1 MARINVKFADNDW
14 EQQYRGQ
21 GSRYFVQ
28 VPPNKVYYFFI
39 DFEWNLTLAR
49 SRNNGLT
56 WDEPIRLAINNL
68 SDIYQYSIWYD
79 SWSDIN
85 SNLIHIIYVTNAY
98 DYFYINY
105 NVSTETISSPVTVV
119 NYPYST
125 FNPISFTG
133 LSITRAKG
141 GNLGIYYSNDYIY
154 SGFAK
159 SSNTGSA
166 WANVTSSQQG
176 SPNAPERENI
186 YLLPELSSDDPQDM
200 VAFTLLNPAAT
211 YPYIFKKFYDN
222 SLNTW
227 FTSSFGSGSY
237 NNVGQNIG
245 IPWLAAFPDLV
256 NSQSVLIGWN
266 TSGYPFTALT
276 AQLRCYTITSAST
289 TTKTSVIASSGAGS
303 YGQGPCG
310 LTWNRDD
317 NAWYA
322 FYGGKSTGGE
332 DVNTMNIYYKKST
345 DQGTTWSSETRF
357 TSDLPTFL
365 NTQSFGLVEMV
376 VPPIISGSDNMVI
389 FMGNSSLSPI
399 SPQGD
404 INPLYINTFLPT
416 AGGSIVVT

>member
-1 MARINVKFADNDW
+1 MARINVKFADNNW
-14 EQQYRGQ
+14 SQQYRGQ

-28 VPPNKVYYFFI
+28 VPPNKIYYFFI
-39 DFEWNLTLAR
+39 DFEWNLTLAK

-56 WDEPIRLAINNL
+56 WDEPIRLIIDLIPN
-68 SDIYQYSIWYD
+68 IFQYSIWYD
-79 SWSDIN
+79 SWSDID
-85 SNLIHIIYVTNAY
+85 SNLIHIAYTNSNY

-105 NVSTETISSPVTVV
+105 NVSTETISSPVTVA

-125 FNPISFTG
+125 SNPNRFPG

-159 SSNTGSA
+159 SSNTGST
-166 WANVTSSQQG
+166 WTNVTSSQSG
-176 SPNAPERENI
+176 SPNSPNQENI

-211 YPYIFKKFYDN
+211 YPNIFKKFYDD

-237 NNVGQNIG
+237 REPEEAIG

-266 TSGYPFTALT
+266 VSGYAGSAIG
-276 AQLRCYTITSAST
+276 AQLRCYTITSASV

-303 YGQGPCG
+303 YGQALCG

-322 FYGGKSTGGE
+322 FYGGKSIGGE
-332 DVNTMNIYYKKST
+332 NTSNMNIYYKNST
-345 DQGTTWSSETRF
+345 DQGTTWSNETRF

-365 NTQSFGLVEMV
+365 ITQSFGLSEMV
-376 VPPIISGSDNMVI
+376 VSPIISGSSNMVI
-389 FMGNSSLSPI
+389 FMGDSNLNPI

-404 INPLYINTFLPT
+404 INPLYINTFFPT
-416 AGGSIVVT
+416 AVGSIVVT